1 MNEHSWKKR
10 AICIGLVVFLL
21 LIFCAV
27 GHDCHHD
34 QCPVCMLTASFKLTL
49 GALALMFAR
58 SLLQQFIGV
67 AEDMHQY
74 TADKG
79 GNLVALKVKLSD

>member
-1 MNEHSWKKR
+1 MNIQLNSKQ
-10 AICIGLVVFLL
+10 AFCLVLAVMLL
-21 LIFCAV
+21 LIFCAA
-27 GHDCHHD
+27 GHACHHD

-49 GALALMFAR
+49 GTFALMFAR
-58 SLLQQFIGV
+58 SLLQQYIGF
-67 AEDMHQY
+67 AEDMYQY

>member
-1 MNEHSWKKR
+1 MNIRRNSR
-10 AICIGLVVFLL
+10 QVFCLLLAVILL

-49 GALALMFAR
+49 GAFALMFAR
-58 SLLQQFIGV
+58 SLLQQYIGI